1 MRIALSR
8 ISASKAASATVTWSR
23 PSQSVSIASLR
34 VDIQRT
40 GRPVSRAAKATAKY
54 SG

>member
-1 MRIALSR
+1 MRSAVSFR
-8 ISASKAASATVTWSR
+8 SASNAASATVTWSR
-23 PSQSVSIASLR
+23 PSLSASIASLR

-40 GRPVSRAAKATAKY
+40 GRPSSRAAKATAKY